1 MVPAKFSN
9 GHGKNAYIA
18 CWNGNFFQVANID
31 DIFDFEFRLTLA
43 KLYQAADIS
52 EHDFSADNQRKVEKR
67 RFFCKKKDCE
77 PGAPASCPHDAG
89 AGG

>member
-9 GHGKNAYIA
+9 GHGKNASIA
-18 CWNGNFFQVANID
+18 CGNGNFFQVAKID
-31 DIFDFEFRLTLA
+31 DIFDFEFRVAFA

-52 EHDFSADNQRKVEKR
+52 EHDFSADDQRNVEQR
-67 RFFCKKKDCE
+67 RFFAKKDCE
-77 PGAPASCPHDAG
+77 PGAPASCPHDTG